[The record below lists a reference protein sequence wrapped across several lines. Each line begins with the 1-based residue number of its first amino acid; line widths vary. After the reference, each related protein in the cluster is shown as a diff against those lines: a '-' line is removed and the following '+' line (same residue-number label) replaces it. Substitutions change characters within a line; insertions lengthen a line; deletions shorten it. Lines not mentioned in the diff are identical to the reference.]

1 MDDHQWDQWGAVMT
15 GAECLR
21 TRSGRAWRL
30 FLQLLP
36 AGIPAPLRG
45 KVWQE
50 LCGAADSALGGAWSA
65 RPGGYSY
72 VQLAAQR
79 SPAEDQILKDVPRT
93 LPKHPQFAKRSDR
106 GARGQAAL
114 FNVVRAFSLHDD
126 EVGYCQ
132 GITSLAAMLLLS
144 NSMDEEAAFSTLCA
158 LMSAEHYGP
167 LRRQFVPGMPMLQL
181 RIWQLERLLHRHLP
195 RFSSHLSTLGVLPTT
210 FASEWFL
217 TLFAQG
223 DWPTEWVAR
232 VWDLFLVHGVTA
244 IFAIA
249 LAVCSTAESQC
260 CASEPASSNAAEV
273 ETRESAAGSSSVRGK
288 GDGAGG
294 AICKRR
300 WDFDRTVTLLRH
312 GIASQ
317 CCMQERSPGP
327 HPDVGEL
334 QPTDSARADHS
345 DGTLDAR
352 LGSSGPEPHITPVG
366 LCLLSSAVSL
376 MPRLSLQKHL
386 TKLEKEYA
394 CSIDIPSTSQSQRRA
409 DASMQLQGGDSGC
422 TSTAMRQRAA
432 TSTAAG
438 MAPAVTGNCAG
449 LATYTYTYSHYGVA
463 AAAAAAAADAH
474 GTGRDRNKSN
484 DGGSNGSVGGYPGAH
499 TAQVTATTTAAVRRR
514 IVEVKRE
521 LARSER
527 RKQQLMLEIADA
539 QAETLELRTDRLPAL
554 RYEVRAL
561 KSHDVAPTMQ
571 PAQRRPPPT
580 PPRPW

>member
-1 MDDHQWDQWGAVMT
+1 MDDFQWDQWGAVMT
-15 GAECLR
+15 NAECLR

-50 LCGAADSALGGAWSA
+50 LCGAADPAVGGARSA
-65 RPGGYSY
+65 RPDGYSY
-72 VQLAAQR
+72 MQLVAQR

-93 LPKHPQFAKRSDR
+93 LPQHPQFAKRSDR
-106 GARGQAAL
+106 GARGQATL

-132 GITSLAAMLLLS
+132 GITSLAAMLLLA

-181 RIWQLERLLHRHLP
+181 RMWQLERLLHRHLP
-195 RFSSHLSTLGVLPTT
+195 RFSSHLSALGVLPTT

-249 LAVCSTAESQC
+249 LAVCSTAESLC
-260 CASEPASSNAAEV
+260 CASEPAPSKAAEV
-273 ETRESAAGSSSVRGK
+273 HARESAAGSGSVGGRGN
-288 GDGAGG
+288 GAGA
-294 AICKRR
+294 AICTRR

-312 GIASQ
+312 GMASQ
-317 CCMQERSPGP
+317 CCMQESSPGP
-327 HPDVGEL
+327 HPVGAEL
-334 QPTDSARADHS
+334 QPSDSVRADHS

-352 LGSSGPEPHITPVG
+352 PDSSGPEPYITPAG
-366 LCLLSSAVSL
+366 LRLLSSAVSL
-376 MPRLSLQKHL
+376 MPRLGVQKHL
-386 TKLEKEYA
+386 AKLEKEYA
-394 CSIDIPSTSQSQRRA
+394 STVDIPSTSQAQRRA
-409 DASMQLQGGDSGC
+409 DASMQLQDGDLDC

-438 MAPAVTGNCAG
+438 AALAATGNCAG
-449 LATYTYTYSHYGVA
+449 RARATYTYTYSHNGVA
-463 AAAAAAAADAH
+463 AAAAAAADAQ
-474 GTGRDRNKSN
+474 GTGRDRNESN
-484 DGGSNGSVGGYPGAH
+484 DGSGNGSVGGYPGAQ
-499 TAQVTATTTAAVRRR
+499 TAQVTAATTAAVRRR

-527 RKQQLMLEIADA
+527 RKQHLMLEIADA
-539 QAETLELRTDRLPAL
+539 QAETLQLRTDRLPAL
-554 RYEVRAL
+554 RSELGAL
-561 KSHDVAPTMQ
+561 KSHDMAPTMQ
-571 PAQRRPPPT
+571 PVQPPPT